1 MIVGTAGHV
10 DHGKTTLVRALTGVD
25 TDRLPEEKAR
35 GISIALGYA
44 YAPLPDGEVLGFVDV
59 PGHEKFLATMLAGA
73 TGIDFAL
80 LVVAADDGIMPQT
93 REHLDILCLLGVR
106 AGAVALTKVDAV
118 DPARAAR
125 VAGDIAALTA
135 ATPLAASPVF
145 EVCAP
150 SGHGVEPLRAY
161 LQAQAQSQALRWVDA
176 DAHFRLAVDRS
187 FTLAGIGTIVTGTV
201 HSGQVSL
208 GDSVALAPGGGGAR
222 VRGIHAQDRAS
233 PTGTA
238 GQRCALNLA
247 GVARDAVRRGDW
259 IVAPAALLS
268 TQRFDG
274 RFTLLAGQEHALRSG
289 SAVHLHVGAAHVPGR
304 IVVIDAGQ
312 DASPGERVEPG
323 QSRLVQLVLQH
334 PVALWHG
341 DRFIVRDAAAT
352 KTLGGGTVL
361 DPLAPSR
368 YRRTAERRAVLGALR
383 AESPALRLHALIA
396 QAPLGIDLQRF
407 ALAANSK
414 DPEAL
419 LRDCPA
425 RRVAQGGGDFAVGI
439 AHWRAL
445 RESALAALHRFHQ
458 AHADEAGPDRARFK
472 RIAFPRLAAPIYAAL
487 VAELCAD
494 GSMMASGPWLHLP
507 GHTNTPSAA
516 ELALLQRLL
525 PRLAQSPVDPPWV
538 RDLARELGAVEGAV
552 RAALLRGA
560 QRGEVHQVV
569 RDLFYHASAVQELER
584 HVRRLQAAD
593 GEVRATTFRD
603 AIGLGRKRA
612 IQILEYFDRIGLLRR
627 VGDRHLVRPDALL
640 KMGEAAPEA
649 SPEGS
654 IKVSA
659 RSADAPAGGARAE
672 SQIRLEAGLP
682 DFLPQPAARSKPG
695 TPFM

>member
-1 MIVGTAGHV
+1 MIIGTAGHV
-10 DHGKTTLVRALTGVD
+10 DHGKTRLVRALTGVD

-44 YAPLPDGEVLGFVDV
+44 YAPLPDGEILGFVDV

-93 REHLDILCLLGVR
+93 REHLDILCLLGIR

-161 LQAQAQSQALRWVDA
+161 LQAQAQGLRRVDA

-201 HSGQVSL
+201 HSGQVSV
-208 GDSVALAPGGGGAR
+208 GDTVALAPGGGGAR
-222 VRGIHAQDRAS
+222 VRSIHAQDRAS

-247 GVARDAVRRGDW
+247 GLARDAVRRGDW

-274 RFTLLAGQEHALRSG
+274 RFTLLAAREHALRSG

-312 DASPGERVEPG
+312 DTSPGERVEPG
-323 QSRLVQLVLQH
+323 QSRIVQLVLQH

-341 DRFIVRDAAAT
+341 DRFIVRDAAAAQ
-352 KTLGGGTVL
+352 TLGGGTVL
-361 DPLAPSR
+361 DPFAPSR
-368 YRRTAERRAVLGALR
+368 YRRTAERRAVLAALQ

-396 QAPLGIDLQRF
+396 QAPLGVDLQRF
-407 ALAANSK
+407 GLAANVD
-414 DPEAL
+414 DPQAL
-419 LRDCPA
+419 LRDSSV
-425 RRVAQGGGDFAVGI
+425 RRVRHGGGDFAVGI
-439 AHWRAL
+439 THWRAL

-458 AHADEAGPDRARFK
+458 AHGDEAGPDRARFK

-494 GSMMASGPWLHLP
+494 GSITASGPWLHLP
-507 GHTNTPSAA
+507 GHTNTPSPA
-516 ELALLQRLL
+516 ELVLLQRLL

-552 RAALLRGA
+552 RTALLRGA

-569 RDLFYHASAVQELER
+569 RDLFYHPSAVQELEH
-584 HVRRLQAAD
+584 HVRRLHATHGD
-593 GEVRATTFRD
+593 VRATTFRD

-612 IQILEYFDRIGLLRR
+612 IQILEFFDRIGLLRR
-627 VGDRHLVRPDALL
+627 VGDRHFLRPDGLSHAVPP
-640 KMGEAAPEA
+640 AF
-649 SPEGS
+649 
-654 IKVSA
+654 
-659 RSADAPAGGARAE
+659 APAAAK
-672 SQIRLEAGLP
+672 QW
-682 DFLPQPAARSKPG
+682 QPR
-695 TPFM
+695 TPVM